1 MHGGDDMSADR
12 RWMRSGGKGRAHLLR
27 PNELRAYC
35 GLNIGWGVFVSA
47 SEVESVNRCLHCERV
62 DDAVRAALASH
73 PAGSAR

>member
-1 MHGGDDMSADR
+1 MSADR
-12 RWMRSGGKGRAHLLR
+12 RWIRSRNRALAHLLH

-35 GLNIGWGVFVSA
+35 GLDVGWGVFVTA
-47 SEVESVNRCLHCERV
+47 SEVDVNRCLLCERV